1 MKDFQMDCVNIE
13 TDVLIIGAGPSG
25 MWTAKHLKE
34 LKPGLQV
41 TVVDKA
47 GADWGGLMTMSEGDF
62 DAVTPEEN
70 IDEWVKDLVYYWDGL
85 CDQEL
90 METLFRASYDRL
102 LSLIHI

>member
-47 GADWGGLMTMSEGDF
+47 GEMC
-62 DAVTPEEN
+62 
-70 IDEWVKDLVYYWDGL
+70 I
-85 CDQEL
+85 
-90 METLFRASYDRL
+90 RDRRWT
-102 LSLIHI
+102 IPDYIYPIR